1 MSKPVILLDAGQLV
15 SLVGSADG
23 DVLTWDANSSAWV
36 SEAGGGGGGGSGT
49 VTSVTLDAGSTGLTI
64 SAGYSQTI
72 TTSGTFLLGGTLGAG
87 YGGTGVSS
95 TSQSFVF
102 CGPASGLGTPSF
114 RQLSA
119 ADITGISG
127 TYAPLASPT
136 FTGTVTL
143 PLATAGYVKTTSG
156 GVISSSATV
165 AVADLSGAVS
175 VASGGTNNASLSV
188 VQGTVY
194 YGNGS
199 QLVGLAPGT
208 NGQFLQ
214 TQGAGADPQWAAAGG
229 GGGSGAYD
237 LRGMFV
243 GNPASSAVIDRFVA
257 DRAVT
262 VSTTTTDHRFYCAT
276 LPASGTVVLTA
287 CKTPLA
293 GTGKVAMFTATY
305 TAGGTAAGNGLYA
318 ATIGAVSNN
327 TLVAGDLVTVEVGTT
342 QAAFA
347 TPVWTISG
355 TA

>member
-23 DVLTWDANSSAWV
+23 DVLTWDATSSAWV
-36 SEAGGGGGGGSGT
+36 SEAGGGGGGSGT
-49 VTSVTLDAGSTGLTI
+49 VTSVTLDAGSTGLMI

-72 TTSGTFLLGGTLGAG
+72 TTSGTFTLSGTLGAG
-87 YGGTGVSS
+87 YGGTGVST
-95 TSQSFVF
+95 TSQSYVF
-102 CGPASGLGTPSF
+102 AGPASGGSGTPSF

-127 TYAPLASPT
+127 AYAPLASPT

-165 AVADLSGAVS
+165 AVADLSGAVA
-175 VASGGTNNASLSV
+175 VANGGTNNGSLAV
-188 VQGTVY
+188 TQGTVY

-214 TQGAGADPQWAAAGG
+214 TQGASANPQWASVTASAP
-229 GGGSGAYD
+229 YD

-243 GNPASSAVIDRFVA
+243 GNPATSSVIDRFVA

-276 LPASGTVVLTA
+276 LPASGTVVLTVY
-287 CKTPLA
+287 KTPLA

-305 TAGGTAAGNGLYA
+305 TAGGTAAGNGLYV
-318 ATIGAVSNN
+318 ATIGTVSNN

-347 TPVWTISG
+347 TPVWTIAG

>member
-23 DVLTWDANSSAWV
+23 DVLTWDATAGEWV

-49 VTSVTLDAGSTGLTI
+49 VTSVTLDAGSTGLMI

-72 TTSGTFLLGGTLGAG
+72 TTSGTFTLGGTLGAG
-87 YGGTGVSS
+87 YGGTGVST
-95 TSQSFVF
+95 TSQSYVF
-102 CGPASGLGTPSF
+102 AGPASGGSGTPSF

-127 TYAPLASPT
+127 AYAPLASPT

-165 AVADLSGAVS
+165 AVADLSGAVAVS
-175 VASGGTNNASLSV
+175 NGGTNNGSLAV
-188 VQGTVY
+188 TQGTVY

-214 TQGAGADPQWAAAGG
+214 TQGASANPQWASVTASAP
-229 GGGSGAYD
+229 YD
-237 LRGMFV
+237 LRGNFV
-243 GNPASSAVIDRFVA
+243 GNPASSSVIDRFVA

-262 VSTTTTDHRFYCAT
+262 VSTTTTDHRFCCVT
-276 LPASGTVVLTA
+276 LPASGTVVLTVH
-287 CKTPLA
+287 KTPLA
-293 GTGKVAMFTATY
+293 GTGKVALFTVTY
-305 TAGGTAAGNGLYA
+305 TAGGAAAGNGLYA
-318 ATIGAVSNN
+318 ATIGTVSNN